1 MNQHSDEV
9 QFLATLLPLNERG
22 LSCHAW
28 ITCSFAA
35 TCIDIPR
42 CIPLRLM
49 NYKDALTHPIN
60 DKLTKAKLL
69 EISHALQDHCLVDE
83 LTVIPLSKYYI
94 DIRTRWQTHLN
105 ETRLLIKDVINLGR
119 STRQT
124 LANAMDRL

>member
-1 MNQHSDEV
+1 
-9 QFLATLLPLNERG
+9 
-22 LSCHAW
+22 
-28 ITCSFAA
+28 
-35 TCIDIPR
+35 
-42 CIPLRLM
+42 M

-60 DKLTKAKLL
+60 DKLTKAKLI
-69 EISHALQDHCLVDE
+69 EISKSLQTHCLVDE